1 MLVFL
6 PPKLVFL
13 ATPKTA
19 STAIEQALGSL
30 AAIAVSSPKAL
41 KHTDIA
47 LFRTYLHPYLRQTT
61 GIDFRTVALMRE
73 PRDWLGSWYRNRR
86 REDEDEATSTRDI
99 GFEDFVRLACSAEP
113 PAFARVGRQAQFLA
127 SRPGLR
133 VDHLFR
139 YDLLDRFVQ
148 FLEDRLQFEILLPH
162 LNVSPTEDLGLS
174 GPAEE
179 LIRQSF
185 AEDFE
190 LFSSLA

>member
-41 KHTDIA
+41 KHTDVA
-47 LFRTYLHPYLRQTT
+47 LFQAHLHPYLRRTT

-86 REDEDEATSTRDI
+86 LDDEDPQTSTRNV
-99 GFEDFVRLACSAEP
+99 GFEDFVRQACSDRP
-113 PAFARVGRQAQFLA
+113 PAHAVVGRQADFLA
-127 SRPGLR
+127 PRADCR
-133 VDHLFR
+133 VEHIFR
-139 YDLLDRFVQ
+139 YDRLDQFVR
-148 FLEDRLQFEILLPH
+148 FLEDRLQFEILLPR
-162 LNVSPTEDLGLS
+162 LNVSPAEDLRLS
-174 GPAEE
+174 KAAEE

-185 AEDFE
+185 ARDLE
-190 LFSSLA
+190 LFHALA